1 MCRHRIGEAFER
13 DSEWDVGPGSS
24 VGVREK

>member
-13 DSEWDVGPGSS
+13 GSEWGVGPGSS
-24 VGVREK
+24 IGVREK